1 MNVPSWAWAAVVAAI
16 LGMLAIDLLAHRR
29 AHTVTPR
36 EALTWS
42 AIWVGAAVAFGGI
55 VWAGYGGGAAGAYFT
70 GYVIEK
76 SLAVDNVFV
85 IALLFTSFAV
95 PRAYQ
100 HRVLFFGV
108 LGALVFRAA
117 LIVGGAA
124 LLHRFG
130 WMLYVFGAFLVL
142 TGIRMFRHRND
153 HADPG
158 QTAALRLIR
167 RLVPITDDFHGQRFW
182 VRRAGRWTATPLFV
196 VLVLVETADIV
207 FAVDS
212 IPAIFAVTQEPFLVF
227 TSNAFAILGL
237 RSMYFLL
244 ADLMHRFVYLKIG
257 LAAILLLVGVKMLL
271 LDVYKV
277 PIALSLSLIAAAL
290 TTSIVASLRATREPA
305 SGRRPGEQAGLNR

>member
-1 MNVPSWAWAAVVAAI
+1 MNVPIWAWAAVVAAI
-16 LGMLAIDLLAHRR
+16 LAMLAVDLYAHRD
-29 AHTVTPR
+29 AHAVTPR

-42 AIWVGAAVAFGGI
+42 AVWVGAAGVFGGI
-55 VWAGYGGGAAGAYFT
+55 VWAWQGGAAAGAYAT

-100 HRVLFFGV
+100 HRVLFLGV
-108 LGALVFRAA
+108 LGALVFRAV

-124 LLHRFG
+124 LLHRFH

-142 TGIRMFRHRND
+142 TGIRMFRHRDD
-153 HADPG
+153 HAEPG
-158 QTAALRLIR
+158 RNVMVRLTR
-167 RLVPITDDFHGQRFW
+167 RLVPVTDDFHGQRFW
-182 VRRAGRWTATPLFV
+182 VRQAGRWTATPLFV

-244 ADLMHRFVYLKIG
+244 ADLMHRFVYLKVG

-277 PIALSLSLIAAAL
+277 PVAVSLALIAVAL
-290 TTSIVASLRATREPA
+290 TISIVASLRATRQPA
-305 SGRRPGEQAGLNR
+305 VPEAAGTRG